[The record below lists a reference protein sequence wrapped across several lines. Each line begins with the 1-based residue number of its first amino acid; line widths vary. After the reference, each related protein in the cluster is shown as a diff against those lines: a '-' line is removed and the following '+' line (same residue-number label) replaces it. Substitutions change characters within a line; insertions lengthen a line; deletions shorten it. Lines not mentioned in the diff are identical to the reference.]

1 MLKRFDV
8 GCSNVTLNQ
17 LHTANRK
24 DVNHFKYHKF
34 NKFKDSVAAVY
45 TEYFHQAA
53 SHLLDL

>member
-8 GCSNVTLNQ
+8 GCLNVTMNQ

-24 DVNHFKYHKF
+24 DVNHFKYH
-34 NKFKDSVAAVY
+34 KFKDSVAAVY